1 MPTKIGLMRGLLAA
15 AVLLL
20 ITGTSF
26 AQGNGPQARTI
37 HLQPA
42 VTEPISFNGGMRKIP
57 LMSLRQ
63 ILPVDHSCVHYC
75 ELKALEICNILN
87 HKGVTKQ
94 KCIDRS
100 FDLCL
105 SMIRYG
111 DC

>member
-1 MPTKIGLMRGLLAA
+1 MTKQTKMALAIIGVFSVAMGVQGGAGHAALNGIDGL
-15 AVLLL
+15 
-20 ITGTSF
+20 
-26 AQGNGPQARTI
+26 
-37 HLQPA
+37 
-42 VTEPISFNGGMRKIP
+42 RKIP